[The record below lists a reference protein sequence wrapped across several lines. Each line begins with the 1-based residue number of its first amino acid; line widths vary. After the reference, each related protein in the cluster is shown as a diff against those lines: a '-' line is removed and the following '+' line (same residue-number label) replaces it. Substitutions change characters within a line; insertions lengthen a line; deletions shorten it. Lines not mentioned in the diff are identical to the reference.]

1 MRIVI
6 ALGGNALLK
15 RGEPMHYE
23 VQRAN
28 VRMACQQITQ
38 RSTVMNSSSL
48 TETVLKS
55 DSLRCNKMLTQ
66 MYPCTRLMQL
76 ALNLSA

>member
-6 ALGGNALLK
+6 ALGGNSLLK

-28 VRMACQQITQ
+28 VRMACQ
-38 RSTVMNSSSL
+38 RREL
-48 TETVLKS
+48 HGKY
-55 DSLRCNKMLTQ
+55 K
-66 MYPCTRLMQL
+66 RLVE
-76 ALNLSA
+76 